1 MSRGHED
8 RLRQKFDEKMRRA
21 AEKAK
26 AEKAAKQNPPAT
38 PSQSGDP
45 HVKEKAEKK

>member
-8 RLRQKFDEKMRRA
+8 RLRQKFDDKMRRS

-26 AEKAAKQNPPAT
+26 AEKEAKQTPPAT
-38 PSQSGDP
+38 TTQSGDS
-45 HVKEKAEKK
+45 HVKDEAEKK

>member
-8 RLRQKFDEKMRRA
+8 RLRQKFDDKMRRS

-26 AEKAAKQNPPAT
+26 AEKAAKQTAT
-38 PSQSGDP
+38 GTSSESGDP
-45 HVKEKAEKK
+45 HIKDTAEKK

>member
-8 RLRQKFDEKMRRA
+8 RLRQKFDDKMRRS

-26 AEKAAKQNPPAT
+26 EEKAAKQTPPT
-38 PSQSGDP
+38 SPSQSGDP
-45 HVKEKAEKK
+45 HVKDEAEKK

>member
-8 RLRQKFDEKMRRA
+8 RLRQKFDDKMRRS

-26 AEKAAKQNPPAT
+26 AEKEAKQTPPAT
-38 PSQSGDP
+38 TTQSSDP
-45 HVKEKAEKK
+45 HVKDEAEKK

>member
-8 RLRQKFDEKMRRA
+8 RLRQKFDDKMRRS

-26 AEKAAKQNPPAT
+26 AEKAAKQAAPANT
-38 PSQSGDP
+38 DESGDP
-45 HVKEKAEKK
+45 QVKDAAEK

>member
-8 RLRQKFDEKMRRA
+8 RLRQKFDDKMRRS

-26 AEKAAKQNPPAT
+26 AEKAAKQAT
-38 PSQSGDP
+38 PASTNESGDSQ
-45 HVKEKAEKK
+45 VKDASEK

>member
-8 RLRQKFDEKMRRA
+8 RIRQKFDEKMRRS

-26 AEKAAKQNPPAT
+26 GEKAARQAPPAST
-38 PSQSGDP
+38 VQSGDP
-45 HVKEKAEKK
+45 HVKEALEKK

>member
-8 RLRQKFDEKMRRA
+8 RLRQKFDDKMRRS

-26 AEKAAKQNPPAT
+26 AEKAAKQAAHDNPNEPGES
-38 PSQSGDP
+38 P
-45 HVKEKAEKK
+45 VKDAAGKK

>member
-8 RLRQKFDEKMRRA
+8 RLRQKFDDKMRRS

-26 AEKAAKQNPPAT
+26 ADKATKQPTAPNP
-38 PSQSGDP
+38 SESGDP
-45 HVKEKAEKK
+45 HVKDAAEKK

>member
-8 RLRQKFDEKMRRA
+8 RLRQKFDDKMRRS

-26 AEKAAKQNPPAT
+26 AEKEAKQTTPAS
-38 PSQSGDP
+38 PGESGDP
-45 HVKEKAEKK
+45 HVKDAPEK

>member
-8 RLRQKFDEKMRRA
+8 RLRQKFDDKMRRS

-26 AEKAAKQNPPAT
+26 AERAAKQTPPGG

-45 HVKEKAEKK
+45 HVKGAAEEK

>member
-8 RLRQKFDEKMRRA
+8 RLRQKFDEKMRRS

-26 AEKAAKQNPPAT
+26 AEKAAKQNPPAP

-45 HVKEKAEKK
+45 HLKDTADK